1 MNIKTNTVNEE
12 FDLLLKSGIIA
23 FYKSCEITQFYI
35 IDKRSNEVANFY
47 TLFVFEELECPN
59 EISKFLFKAPIS
71 IGKNHSLRAIQKRI
85 SIEKAKHIFY
95 EIQQGRL
102 DIEEPCKVSPQTRLL
117 PKAFLP
123 RSLKNDAFVNRI
135 IKKNVWGCNY
145 IIEFFNENKIFNL
158 GDQEREFVDYI
169 NAKIKEVCSIDLAS
183 VYDRI
188 GNIIFQ
194 FPITLAAINVDF
206 TNDNLGAKILCKPHH
221 LLSEPKNICMQ
232 IQTYLDNVITGFD
245 IKSISGLDFEIKA
258 ALGDDNNIHV
268 TISDVQRNLLLYD
281 ENDINRLKS
290 VQSDFHIINSDE
302 PRTIPQRDGSEIKI
316 QTHDSFISIIGDES
330 HGKDYQSQI
339 ISRSQN
345 NEILMHSDDYHVFK
359 YNQKEKALNFIR
371 TKIKQ
376 HSHIKEIC
384 LWDPYL
390 SAYDIMDTL
399 YYEPTGIKFRC
410 ISSVSKANNANNAPS
425 NSSSNRGFEIF
436 RHNNQSI
443 FKKSNNKKINLKFLA
458 QHDYFGWKFHDRFL
472 IFVPS
477 DTTKLPEVYSLGTS
491 VNQIGMHHHIIQK
504 VTNPRE
510 ILNNF
515 EELWKQLDNDECCVV
530 DYPKMLGKI

>member
-1 MNIKTNTVNEE
+1 
-12 FDLLLKSGIIA
+12 
-23 FYKSCEITQFYI
+23 
-35 IDKRSNEVANFY
+35 
-47 TLFVFEELECPN
+47 
-59 EISKFLFKAPIS
+59 
-71 IGKNHSLRAIQKRI
+71 
-85 SIEKAKHIFY
+85 
-95 EIQQGRL
+95 
-102 DIEEPCKVSPQTRLL
+102 
-117 PKAFLP
+117 
-123 RSLKNDAFVNRI
+123 
-135 IKKNVWGCNY
+135 
-145 IIEFFNENKIFNL
+145 
-158 GDQEREFVDYI
+158 
-169 NAKIKEVCSIDLAS
+169 
-183 VYDRI
+183 
-188 GNIIFQ
+188 
-194 FPITLAAINVDF
+194 
-206 TNDNLGAKILCKPHH
+206 
-221 LLSEPKNICMQ
+221 
-232 IQTYLDNVITGFD
+232 
-245 IKSISGLDFEIKA
+245 
-258 ALGDDNNIHV
+258 
-268 TISDVQRNLLLYD
+268 
-281 ENDINRLKS
+281 
-290 VQSDFHIINSDE
+290 
-302 PRTIPQRDGSEIKI
+302 
-316 QTHDSFISIIGDES
+316 
-330 HGKDYQSQI
+330 
-339 ISRSQN
+339 
-345 NEILMHSDDYHVFK
+345 MHSDDYHVFK